1 MIGQTISHM
10 NQFVNEHDILLSAL
24 FFVLAIM
31 LLIPVSAFA
40 QQVPDKTFGPPVEDP
55 AFQQGKGPVILI
67 DEGHS
72 NFHTMEGGYSA
83 FAKLLNRDG
92 YTVRPFTDT

>member
-55 AFQQGKGPVILI
+55 RDRSYSSMRAILI
-67 DEGHS
+67 FIPWKEDI
-72 NFHTMEGGYSA
+72 
-83 FAKLLNRDG
+83 LLLPS
-92 YTVRPFTDT
+92 Y